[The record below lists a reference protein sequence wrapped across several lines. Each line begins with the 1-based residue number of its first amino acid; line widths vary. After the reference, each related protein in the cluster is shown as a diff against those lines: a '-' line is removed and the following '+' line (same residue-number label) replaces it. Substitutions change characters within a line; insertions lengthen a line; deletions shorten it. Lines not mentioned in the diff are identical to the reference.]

1 MALKHTSIKNKPSV
15 VGWLDGSLFSD
26 YFVENVHPSGKKHA
40 SFKYAINAIFMPI
53 HPLLAQVKGAPAE
66 TICKNKN

>member
-1 MALKHTSIKNKPSV
+1 MEGCFLIVLPKMYSQQA
-15 VGWLDGSLFSD
+15 
-26 YFVENVHPSGKKHA
+26 KKHA